1 MAINSAKQLFMHDL
15 GDIYSAEQMI
25 LKILP
30 KLMQES
36 NNQQAREAYQLH
48 EQQTQHQIQNLE
60 QCFQMLGGQPPQVQC
75 FAVAGLKQEHDS
87 FVQEKPAQN
96 VLTMFDLGAADKTE
110 HYEIA
115 SYKGLIE
122 KAQLMGLQNCVNLLQ
137 ENLQEE
143 QSMSQRVEQIARQLG
158 QQEAQKEM
166 GTTSS

>member
-1 MAINSAKQLFMHDL
+1 MAISNAKELFMHDL
-15 GDIYSAEQMI
+15 GDIYNAEQMI

-30 KLMQES
+30 QLSQES
-36 NNQQAREAYQLH
+36 NNQQAKDAYQLH

-60 QCFQMLGGQPPQVQC
+60 QVFRLIGSNPPQVQC

-87 FVQEKPAQN
+87 FVQEKPTQDA
-96 VLTMFDLGAADKTE
+96 LAMFDLGAADKTE

-122 KAQLMGLQNCVNLLQ
+122 KAQLMGQQQCVNLLQ

-166 GTTSS
+166 GSTSR

>member
-1 MAINSAKQLFMHDL
+1 MAINSAKELFMHDM

-25 LKILP
+25 LQILP
-30 KLMQES
+30 QLMKES
-36 NNQQAREAYQLH
+36 NNQQASDAYQLH
-48 EQQTQHQIQNLE
+48 LQQTQHQIQNLE

-75 FAVAGLKQEHDS
+75 HTVVGLKQEHDS
-87 FVQEKPAQN
+87 FVQEKPDQN

-115 SYKGLIE
+115 SYKGLIA
-122 KAQLMGLQNCVNLLQ
+122 KAQLMGQQNCVNLLQ

-143 QSMSQRVEQIARQLG
+143 ESMSQRVEQIARQLG

-166 GTTSS
+166 GTASL

>member
-75 FAVAGLKQEHDS
+75 FAVAGLKQERDS

-96 VLTMFDLGAADKTE
+96 MLTMFDLGAADKTE

-122 KAQLMGLQNCVNLLQ
+122 KALLMGLQNCVNLLQ